1 MDHQTARRLR
11 PVFAVLLGLGLLALL
26 LGPARADRPWTRC
39 RGGKAPGDKATTKE
53 LGGDVETSGEITT
66 GMTVFDRRRL
76 PAWRHNMEVALDM
89 QADKVIEAIV
99 AGVKAAAQA
108 AG

>member
-1 MDHQTARRLR
+1 M
-11 PVFAVLLGLGLLALL
+11 
-26 LGPARADRPWTRC
+26 
-39 RGGKAPGDKATTKE
+39 
-53 LGGDVETSGEITT
+53 TT

-76 PAWRHNMEVALDM
+76 PAWRHNMEVAMDM

-99 AGVKAAAQA
+99 AGVKTAAQA